1 MSGTVNPALSP
12 KPRSNQKMNTN
23 DIVKRLKQL
32 DTPAVSDALDRLE
45 LPGRVTHLR
54 RLTTEQRIAGQV
66 LTVKLGT
73 GEALEGSP
81 RHLCTSAVEAAN
93 PGDILVIEQ
102 RSGVEAAGWGGILSN
117 GAKVRGIA
125 GIICDGPVRDV
136 DESRDLN
143 FPVFA
148 DRAVPTTARGRIVE
162 EAFNEAVSVGDA
174 TVTPGDYV
182 LADGS
187 GICFLIAGRTEEILE
202 VAEMVAKR
210 EALMTKAV
218 LAGEPISQVMGAD
231 YEDMLRND

>member
-1 MSGTVNPALSP
+1 MDSA
-12 KPRSNQKMNTN
+12 
-23 DIVKRLKQL
+23 DIIDRLKRL
-32 DTPAVSDALDRLE
+32 DTPAISDALDRLE
-45 LPGRVTHLR
+45 MPGRVTHLQ
-54 RLTTEQRIAGQV
+54 RLTTDQRIAGKV

-73 GEALEGSP
+73 GKALDGPP
-81 RHLCTSAVEAAN
+81 RHLCTSAVEAAG

-102 RSGVEAAGWGGILSN
+102 RSGIEAAGWGGILSN

-136 DESRDLN
+136 DESRDLD

-148 DRAVPTTARGRIVE
+148 ERAIPTTARGRIVE
-162 EAFNEAVSVGDA
+162 EAFNEPVTVGNA

-187 GICFLIAGRTEEILE
+187 GICFLAADRADEILG

-210 EALMTKAV
+210 EALMTRAV

-231 YEDMLRND
+231 YEDMLRKD

>member
-1 MSGTVNPALSP
+1 MDS
-12 KPRSNQKMNTN
+12 N
-23 DIVKRLKQL
+23 DIIDRLKRL

-54 RLTTEQRIAGQV
+54 RLTTEHRIAGRV

-73 GEALEGSP
+73 GQALGGPP
-81 RHLCTSAVEAAN
+81 RHLCTSAVEAAG

-102 RSGVEAAGWGGILSN
+102 RSGIEAAGWGGILSN

-136 DESRDLN
+136 DESRDLD

-148 DRAVPTTARGRIVE
+148 ERAIPTTARGRIVE
-162 EAFNEAVSVGDA
+162 EAFNEPVRVGDT

-187 GICFLIAGRTEEILE
+187 GICFLRADRAEEILR

-218 LAGEPISQVMGAD
+218 LAGEPISRVMGAD
-231 YEDMLRND
+231 YEDMLRRD

>member
-1 MSGTVNPALSP
+1 MDS
-12 KPRSNQKMNTN
+12 N
-23 DIVKRLKQL
+23 DIIDRLKRL

-45 LPGRVTHLR
+45 IPGRVTHLR
-54 RLTTEQRIAGQV
+54 RLTTEQRIAGRV

-73 GEALEGSP
+73 GKALDGPP
-81 RHLCTSAVEAAN
+81 RHLCTSAVEAAG

-102 RSGVEAAGWGGILSN
+102 RSGIEAAGWGGILSN

-125 GIICDGPVRDV
+125 GVICDGPVRDV
-136 DESRDLN
+136 DESRDLD
-143 FPVFA
+143 FPVYA
-148 DRAVPTTARGRIVE
+148 ERAIPTTARGRIVE
-162 EAFNEAVSVGDA
+162 EAFNEPVTVGDA

-187 GICFLIAGRTEEILE
+187 GICFLAADRAEKILG

-231 YEDMLRND
+231 YEDMLRKD

>member
-1 MSGTVNPALSP
+1 
-12 KPRSNQKMNTN
+12 MNAN
-23 DIVKRLKQL
+23 DIVDRLKRL
-32 DTPAVSDALDRLE
+32 DTPAVSDALDRLD

-54 RLTTEQRIAGQV
+54 RLTTEQRIAGRV

-73 GEALEGSP
+73 GTALAGPP

-102 RSGVEAAGWGGILSN
+102 RSGIEAAGWGGILTN
-117 GAKVRGIA
+117 GAKMRGIA
-125 GIICDGPVRDV
+125 GVICDGPVRDV
-136 DESRDLN
+136 DESRDLD

-148 DRAVPTTARGRIVE
+148 ERPIPTTARGRIVE
-162 EAFNEAVSVGDA
+162 EAFNEPVTVGDI

-187 GICFLIAGRTEEILE
+187 GICFLSVDRAEEILGI
-202 VAEMVAKR
+202 AEMVAAR
-210 EALMTKAV
+210 EALMTRAV

-231 YEDMLRND
+231 YEEMLRKG

>member
-1 MSGTVNPALSP
+1 MSNE
-12 KPRSNQKMNTN
+12 N
-23 DIVKRLKQL
+23 IVDRLQRL

-54 RLTTEQRIAGQV
+54 RLTTKQRIAGQV

-73 GEALEGSP
+73 GTALSGP
-81 RHLCTSAVEAAN
+81 ARHLCTSAVEAAN
-93 PGDILVIEQ
+93 PGDVLVIEQ

-125 GIICDGPVRDV
+125 GVICDGPVRDV
-136 DESRDLN
+136 DESRDLD

-148 DRAVPTTARGRIVE
+148 ERPIPTTARGRIVE
-162 EAFNEAVSVGDA
+162 EAFNEPVQVGDA
-174 TVTPGDYV
+174 TVSPGDYV

-187 GICFLIAGRTEEILE
+187 GICFLLRDRATDILE

-231 YEDMLRND
+231 YEDMLRKD

>member
-1 MSGTVNPALSP
+1 MTEDNIAE
-12 KPRSNQKMNTN
+12 
-23 DIVKRLKQL
+23 RLGKL

-73 GEALEGSP
+73 GKALDGPP

-102 RSGVEAAGWGGILSN
+102 RSGIDAAGWGGILSN

-125 GIICDGPVRDV
+125 GVICDGPVRDV
-136 DESRDLN
+136 DESHDLDV
-143 FPVFA
+143 PVFA
-148 DRAVPTTARGRIVE
+148 ERPIPTTARGRIVE
-162 EAFNEAVSVGDA
+162 EAFNEPVTIGDT
-174 TVTPGDYV
+174 TVRPGDYV

-187 GICFLIAGRTEEILE
+187 GICFLTQDRAADILD

-210 EALMTKAV
+210 EALMTQAV

-231 YEDMLRND
+231 YEDMLRKD